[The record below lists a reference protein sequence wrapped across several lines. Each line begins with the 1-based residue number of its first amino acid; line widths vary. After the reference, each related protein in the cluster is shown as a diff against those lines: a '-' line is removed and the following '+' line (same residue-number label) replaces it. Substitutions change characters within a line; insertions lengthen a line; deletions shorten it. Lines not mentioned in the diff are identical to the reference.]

1 MKKLLYICFFFI
13 LVSCGQID
21 FVLDSDKKSINP
33 LYEKTDINLGGK
45 DIVFLKSYLP
55 MFFGYNKGQEFE
67 LSIRVSEKQKKLSVE
82 SNQATS
88 NLGYELRFF
97 YTLRSIDSDC
107 ITFKKEILSSFSI
120 IPKSSGFNY
129 GTDSSLQK
137 KYELAVTDNLNQL
150 LSYLSETNLYECI

>member
-13 LVSCGQID
+13 FVSCGQID

-55 MFFGYNKGQEFE
+55 MFFGYNKGQKFE
-67 LSIRVSEKQKKLSVE
+67 LSIRVSEEQKKLSVE